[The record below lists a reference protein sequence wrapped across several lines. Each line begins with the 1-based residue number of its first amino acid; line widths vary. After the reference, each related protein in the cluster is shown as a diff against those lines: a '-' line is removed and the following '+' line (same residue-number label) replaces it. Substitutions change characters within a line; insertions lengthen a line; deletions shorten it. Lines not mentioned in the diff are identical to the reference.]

1 MNPAMS
7 FIKSFI
13 RLMLL
18 SGGLLIA
25 TTNVASTCEIPGFLK
40 EGSIYMLDGLAY
52 QILKIDATCWIKV
65 RYLQR
70 KPPLVYWKNLN
81 HVEGIREVTDEELK
95 DYK

>member
-7 FIKSFI
+7 LIKSFI

-40 EGSIYMLDGLAY
+40 EGGRYMLAHGFPFY
-52 QILKIDATCWIKV
+52 QL
-65 RYLQR
+65 
-70 KPPLVYWKNLN
+70 
-81 HVEGIREVTDEELK
+81 
-95 DYK
+95 